1 MEAERDLV
9 NLAPTMVT
17 LEAASPVLMMAL
29 ALERAVA
36 NLDLMMALERV
47 VARARNLGAEM
58 VLMMEL
64 DTKDLMMEVTLRAAV
79 KAPVSQ
85 VLMTDTLEEE
95 NLAIMTT
102 MVVTEEEMEVETVAT
117 MIMTLPCSPRTIFSQ
132 IWTSR
137 TK

>member
-1 MEAERDLV
+1 
-9 NLAPTMVT
+9 MVT
-17 LEAASPVLMMAL
+17 LEAASPVLMMALAL

-47 VARARNLGAEM
+47 VARARNLAAEM

-64 DTKDLMMEVTLRAAV
+64 DTKDLMMEVTLRAAA

-85 VLMTDTLEEE
+85 VLMTDTLEEEE

>member
-1 MEAERDLV
+1 MEAV
-9 NLAPTMVT
+9 ANLDPMMGTPEV
-17 LEAASPVLMMAL
+17 ASLVLMMAQ

-36 NLDLMMALERV
+36 NLGLTMALERV
-47 VARARNLGAEM
+47 AAKDRNLAAEV

-64 DTKDLMMEVTLRAAV
+64 DTKDLMMVPIPEKAAA

-95 NLAIMTT
+95 MEETLAIMTT
-102 MVVTEEEMEVETVAT
+102 MVVTEEEMVT
-117 MIMTLPCSPRTIFSQ
+117 MTTTLPCSPRTIFSQ